1 MVARSLGSNMKQMNV
16 VVYVMYVIYVMW
28 MVAFLAV
35 VSSKPTVEVG
45 TDVVAEIL
53 RAIDGRQ
60 DMQRVAGYLNASRD
74 DLAKQLP
81 LLSSDGT
88 KLSYTF
94 FAPTSFAFTMQTPQ
108 DTVDPLFVDAS
119 LRNKVLIRHFARQ
132 SISSDDLAK
141 LDKLVMADSREAVIT
156 RTADGKISIDN
167 AEIQQGAIVLLQ
179 NLGNVYLVE
188 RVFMT
193 GDEVSNAISAHFQN
207 NPNTALCLGRPC
219 SSIGGATVIAP
230 PPAPSPS
237 IPILGG
243 FTSVSINDADVL
255 EMARFATN
263 ALSVNKASPLV
274 LIGVVKAEKQI
285 VAGVNYRLQLK
296 FNGQLESEENHFI
309 DCQVTVFDQVWT
321 ATRQITSFQCTP

>member
-1 MVARSLGSNMKQMNV
+1 MVVHSL
-16 VVYVMYVIYVMW
+16 
-28 MVAFLAV
+28 
-35 VSSKPTVEVG
+35 
-45 TDVVAEIL
+45 
-53 RAIDGRQ
+53 
-60 DMQRVAGYLNASRD
+60 
-74 DLAKQLP
+74 
-81 LLSSDGT
+81 
-88 KLSYTF
+88 
-94 FAPTSFAFTMQTPQ
+94 
-108 DTVDPLFVDAS
+108 
-119 LRNKVLIRHFARQ
+119 
-132 SISSDDLAK
+132 
-141 LDKLVMADSREAVIT
+141 
-156 RTADGKISIDN
+156 DGKISIDN

-274 LIGVVKAEKQI
+274 LVGVVKAEKQI